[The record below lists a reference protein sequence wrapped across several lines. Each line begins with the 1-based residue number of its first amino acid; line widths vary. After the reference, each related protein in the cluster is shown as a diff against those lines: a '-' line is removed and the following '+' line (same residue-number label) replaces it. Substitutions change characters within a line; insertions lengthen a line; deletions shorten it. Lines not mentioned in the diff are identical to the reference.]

1 MNNEVLLPSSFGE
14 ILKTVRKH
22 KRLTQKQLAQQLGV
36 HYNTISSWELGS
48 YLPETRGLILEL
60 ARLLDLNEQGTRLL
74 LEASLTALSPHWNV
88 PYQRNPFF
96 TGRDEILSQLHD
108 ILHQEENAAFSQSC
122 VLSGLGGIGKT
133 QVVIEYAYRYA
144 NDYSA
149 IFWVGSQSH
158 ESILS
163 SFISI
168 ADVLSLPERNEQEQ
182 KRVVAAVI
190 RWLNCHD
197 QWLLIFDNVEDI
209 GLVKSFLPA
218 ARRSFLLFTSRRQAF
233 GISSRVLDL
242 GPMTPEEGKQL
253 LLRRA
258 RLLDVPASPG
268 SFTVNDEAT
277 AREIVVGMDGLPL
290 ALDQAGSYI
299 EATHC
304 SLSDYLQLYRCSRL
318 YLLDERDGHTD
329 HPMSVTRTFAL
340 AFEQLERSN
349 AQAAELLTVCA
360 FLSSEAIPEAFFH
373 EGAVHLGPTFEVMAA
388 DPFMFQ
394 SVIKASLMN
403 SLLQRNM
410 RNQTVTIHRLVQ
422 VVLRERLPKAVQRKW
437 ALRVIR
443 AMSYLFPSEEM
454 TQAHYWQDCERLLP
468 HALACIALSE
478 QWSDNEARH
487 VTLMCH
493 VASYLSERARYSEAE
508 SLLQRALSMGEQ
520 ILGSE
525 HPLVSETCY
534 KLGMLYLRQGKY
546 TEAEPLLQRALSI
559 REQILGVDH
568 PQVATSF
575 NGLGMLYLRQGK
587 YIEAESLYAR
597 ALSIRERILGADHP
611 QVAASLNELG
621 ILYVDQGK
629 YIEAE
634 SLYARALSIRERIL
648 GADHPQVATLLNNLA
663 ELHREQGKYEQAEVL
678 FQRAL
683 RIWEQRLGPDH
694 PRVAYP
700 LNNLA
705 LLYKEQG
712 KYEQAEVLFQ
722 RALRIWEQR
731 LGSDHFLVADPLDG
745 LALLYKE
752 QGKYKQAEA
761 FFQRAL
767 HIKKHAFGP
776 QHPAIADSLCHLACF
791 HQVQQQTTE
800 ALSLYRQA
808 LTLYGLT
815 LGSYHPKTRATRNAY
830 IQLLRN
836 LGRVD
841 EASTI

>member
-1 MNNEVLLPSSFGE
+1 MNGEILLPSSFGE
-14 ILKTVRKH
+14 ILKMVRKRR
-22 KRLTQKQLAQQLGV
+22 RLTQKQLAQQLGV

-60 ARLLDLNEQGTRLL
+60 ARLLDLDEQETRLL

-96 TGRDEILSQLHD
+96 TGRDGILSQLYD
-108 ILHQEENAAFSQSC
+108 ILHHEENAVFSQSC

-149 IFWVGSQSH
+149 IFWVGSQTH

-190 RWLNCHD
+190 RWLNSHD

-218 ARRSFLLFTSRRQAF
+218 ARRGFLLFTSRRQAF

-242 GPMTPEEGKQL
+242 GPMTPEEGSQL

-258 RLLDVPASPG
+258 RLLDIPASPDCLP
-268 SFTVNDEAT
+268 VENEAT
-277 AREIVVGMDGLPL
+277 AQEIVLGMDGLPL

-304 SLSDYLQLYRCSRL
+304 SLSDYLQLYKCSQL
-318 YLLDERDGHTD
+318 CLLDERDAHTD

-349 AQAAELLTVCA
+349 AQAAELLMVCA
-360 FLSSEAIPEAFFH
+360 FLSPEAIPETFFH
-373 EGAVHLGPTFEVMAA
+373 QGAAHLGPTFEVLAA
-388 DPFMFQ
+388 DPFVFQ

-403 SLLQRNM
+403 SLLQRNV

-422 VVLRERLPKAVQRKW
+422 VVLRERLPKAIQRKW
-437 ALRVIR
+437 ALHVVR
-443 AMSYLFPSEEM
+443 AMSDLFPSEEM

-487 VTLMCH
+487 ITLMCH
-493 VASYLSERARYSEAE
+493 VAAYLSERARYSEAE
-508 SLLQRALSMGEQ
+508 PLLQRALSVGEQ
-520 ILGSE
+520 MVDSE
-525 HPLVSETCY
+525 HSLVSETCY
-534 KLGMLYLRQGKY
+534 KLGMLYLQQGKY
-546 TEAEPLLQRALSI
+546 AEAEPLLQRALSI
-559 REQILGVDH
+559 REQTLGVDH
-568 PQVATSF
+568 SQVATSL
-575 NGLGMLYLRQGK
+575 NGLGILYVDQGK
-587 YIEAESLYAR
+587 YTEAESLYAR
-597 ALSIRERILGADHP
+597 ALSIQERVLGTDHS
-611 QVAASLNELG
+611 QVAM
-621 ILYVDQGK
+621 
-629 YIEAE
+629 
-634 SLYARALSIRERIL
+634 
-648 GADHPQVATLLNNLA
+648 LLNSLA
-663 ELHREQGKYEQAEVL
+663 ELYREQGKYKQAEAL

-683 RIWEQRLGPDH
+683 RIWEQDLGSDH

-705 LLYKEQG
+705 LLYREQG
-712 KYEQAEVLFQ
+712 KYKQAEALFR
-722 RALRIWEQR
+722 RALCIWEQR

-745 LALLYKE
+745 LALLCRE

-761 FFQRAL
+761 LFQQAL
-767 HIKKHAFGP
+767 HIKKHAFGS
-776 QHPAIADSLCHLACF
+776 QHPAIADSLYHLACC
-791 HQVQQQTTE
+791 HQLQQQTTE
-800 ALSLYRQA
+800 ALSLYQQA

-815 LGSYHPKTRATRNAY
+815 LGPHHPKTRTTRNAS
-830 IQLLRN
+830 IQLLRK

-841 EASTI
+841 WPLVSCSLFRSPDTLPTRRDITAKIM